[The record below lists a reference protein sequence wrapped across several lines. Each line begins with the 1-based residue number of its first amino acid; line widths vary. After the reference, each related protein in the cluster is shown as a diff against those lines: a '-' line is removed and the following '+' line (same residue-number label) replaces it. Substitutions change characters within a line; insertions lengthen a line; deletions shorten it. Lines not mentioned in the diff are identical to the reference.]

1 MLGVFYLGQFFFGV
15 VVGIHDD
22 SRLLLQVDGDVF
34 GVGGDLE
41 LDGSVEFEEADV
53 LNFAGG
59 LLDLG
64 EGVST

>member
-1 MLGVFYLGQFFFGV
+1 M
-15 VVGIHDD
+15 
-22 SRLLLQVDGDVF
+22 DGDVF